1 MLLLVGS
8 CIPPLSHAE
17 VELRGAHAE
26 LTCEACHSAAEQ
38 AETLAAGTS
47 GAPGCSKCHAGM
59 EHIFAHNMATRIPEQ
74 EFCARSWD
82 KADPKFFATN
92 CMGCHV
98 DSCLDCHGDDPHAIQ
113 RPSTQECLACHN
125 GYFVGW
131 DYMGRA
137 PRDDHERYQRGPQAQ
152 GQHYLKMRPD
162 VHAQA
167 GMSCGACHG
176 MESLSRGE
184 LASKTCT
191 DCHEPDPEVL
201 EHSITSHMERMT
213 CAACHAAWSAQEYG
227 TFYIRTE
234 ASSNADYFAVRTP
247 AENYRK
253 SAYLK
258 RHDRPILGVNSAGKV
273 SPIRPQFLA
282 YYSAMHDNKPVGE
295 ENRLLAAEWKAY
307 TPHTIQR
314 GGPVCDACHADAR
327 RFVLQPDDARV
338 YRPDLDGLHLDGFW
352 NQAGQTVS
360 NGRFYTP
367 AELDRLQQ
375 RGPEYT
381 RRYIEKWQQFLN
393 PEDVLSPP
401 SPRQ

>member
-1 MLLLVGS
+1 MLLALS
-8 CIPPLSHAE
+8 CIPLTSRAE
-17 VELRGAHAE
+17 VDLRGAHAGLE
-26 LTCEACHSAAEQ
+26 CDACHSAGEAES
-38 AETLAAGTS
+38 LAAGVS

-59 EHIFAHNMATRIPEQ
+59 EHIFNHNMATRAPERD
-74 EFCARSWD
+74 FCARSWD
-82 KADPKFFATN
+82 KADPEFFANN
-92 CMGCHV
+92 CIGCHV
-98 DSCLDCHGDDPHAIQ
+98 DNCLDCHGDDPHAIA
-113 RPSTQECLACHN
+113 RPSTQDCLECHN

-131 DYMGRA
+131 DYLGRA
-137 PRDDHERYQRGPQAQ
+137 PRDDHERYQRGPKAQ

-162 VHAQA
+162 VHAEA

-184 LASKTCT
+184 LASKACT
-191 DCHEPDPEVL
+191 DCHEPDPGVI
-201 EHSITSHMERMT
+201 EHGIEAHMQRMT

-234 ASSNADYFAVRTP
+234 NSSNAEYFPVRQP
-247 AENYRK
+247 SDNYRK

-258 RHDRPILGVNSAGKV
+258 RHDRPILGVDKMGKV

-282 YYSAMHDNKPVGE
+282 YYSHMHENKPVGE

-327 RFVLQPDDARV
+327 RFVLQADEKRI
-338 YRPDLDGLHLDGFW
+338 YRPDLDGLQLQGFW
-352 NQAGQTVS
+352 NQSGQEVS

-367 AELDRLQQ
+367 AELDKLQE

-381 RRYIEKWQQFLN
+381 RKYIEKWQQFLN
-393 PEDVLSPP
+393 PADASSP
-401 SPRQ
+401 Q